1 MADSCLGKSMGD
13 CVVALLKSWVE
24 SANTATTDFPLN
36 NLPCGVFSLG
46 DAPARCG
53 VAIGDFILDVTELE
67 AEGLLKLADQ
77 PLFDVPFWN
86 ELMEAGPRVWAEFRA
101 QVTAMLIEGASKRW
115 VVEDHLVPMSAAA
128 LHLPLIV
135 AEYTDFYAGR
145 HHATNVGTMFRGPEN
160 ALPPNWLHMPIGY
173 NGRASSVVVSGTEIR
188 RPWGQLKGPEFE
200 APIFAPSRRFDIE
213 LEIGAIVGQASTH
226 GQPVTVAEADA
237 MIFGYVLL
245 NDWSAR
251 DIQAWEYQPLGPF
264 QAKATATSLSPWIVM
279 KAALEPFRTHTPPRE
294 VPLLPYLAEPG
305 PMLYSVAL
313 EVGLTPEG
321 GSETI
326 ISRTNYAEMYYSA
339 PQQLAHHT
347 ASGCAMNVGDLLG
360 SGTISGS
367 SKDSRGS
374 LLELSWGGKE
384 PFAIAGG
391 TRTFI
396 KDNDT
401 LTLRGAALGNGY
413 RIGFG
418 ACAGKVIPA
427 LTDPYASQ
435 HHSKDIIL

>member
-1 MADSCLGKSMGD
+1 MK
-13 CVVALLKSWVE
+13 LLKSWVA

-46 DAPARCG
+46 DDPACCG
-53 VAIGDFILDVTELE
+53 VAIGDFILDVTALE
-67 AEGLLKLADQ
+67 AEGLLKLTDH

-86 ELMEAGPRVWAEFRA
+86 EFMEAGPSIWAEFRA
-101 QVTAMLIEGASKRW
+101 QVTAMLVEGASKRW
-115 VVEDHLVPMSAAA
+115 VVEDHLVPMAGAA
-128 LHLPLIV
+128 LHLPFIV

-145 HHATNVGTMFRGPEN
+145 HHATNVGTMFRGAEN

-173 NGRASSVVVSGTEIR
+173 NGRTSSVVVSGTEVR
-188 RPWGQLKGPEFE
+188 RPWGQLKAPEFD

-226 GQPVTVAEADA
+226 GLPVTVAEADA

-264 QAKATATSLSPWIVM
+264 QSKATATTLSPWIVM
-279 KAALEPFRTHTPPRE
+279 KAALEPFRTSTPPRE
-294 VPLLPYLAEPG
+294 VPLLPHLQEPG
-305 PMLYSVAL
+305 PMLYDIAL
-313 EVGLTPEG
+313 EVGLMPEG
-321 GSETI
+321 GTETI

-347 ASGCAMNVGDLLG
+347 TSGCAMNVGDLLG
-360 SGTISGS
+360 SGTISGAA
-367 SKDSRGS
+367 KDSRGS

-391 TRTFI
+391 TRSFI
-396 KDNDT
+396 EDNDT
-401 LTLRGAALGNGY
+401 LTLRGAALGDGY

-418 ACAGKVIPA
+418 ACSGKVVPA
-427 LTDPYASQ
+427 LVAPYARTT
-435 HHSKDIIL
+435 